1 VPLTL
6 EPLGSDNGRRLVA
19 DSLPPHIRVL
29 IALHEVPDPTQWSAH
44 AEHAGVTEAE
54 LLDAMVLLAKREPD
68 AEA

>member
-1 VPLTL
+1 
-6 EPLGSDNGRRLVA
+6 LVA